1 MVKDMEG
8 KVDKILTLLHH
19 HTGVD
24 FTNYKQAT
32 LRRRIERRMNA
43 HKIRSIN
50 EYSRYLRTH
59 KNEIKELFN
68 DI

>member
-1 MVKDMEG
+1 MVKDVEG
-8 KVDKILTLLHH
+8 RVEKILTLLHH

-43 HKIRSIN
+43 RKIRSFD
-50 EYSRYLRTH
+50 EYSRYLKTH
-59 KNEIKELFN
+59 RNEPSL
-68 DI
+68 